1 MQKKFLVKSEEASL
15 TQFGKYPG
23 ARTIEELL
31 HNGIVVIDKPVGP
44 TSQMVDSFVKRIL
57 IVNKLS
63 HGGTLDPRVSGVLA
77 IALENA
83 TKLMPVLLSS
93 RKEYVALMNIHKEIP
108 EQKIKN
114 ACEEFVGKIMQTPPK
129 KSAVARRER
138 QREIYYLQILE
149 ISGRDVLMRVGC
161 EAGTYIRKLCSDIG
175 KKLGTGAHMQE
186 LRRTR
191 AGIFTEEQ
199 SVSLQELKD
208 AYEFWKNGN
217 EEPLRKIIFP
227 MERVADNIKSIVVKD
242 SSIHNIASGAP
253 VYANGISR
261 IEEGMEKGEPVGIF
275 SLKGEL
281 VAIGFAQ
288 MDSKQMLK
296 SGKGIAIKTDRV
308 LIDRNLYPKI

>member
-15 TQFGKYPG
+15 VQFGKYPG
-23 ARTIEELL
+23 ARTVEELL
-31 HNGIVVIDKPVGP
+31 NSGIVVIDKPAGP
-44 TSQMVDSFVKRIL
+44 TSRMVDSFVKKIL
-57 IVNKLS
+57 GLDKLS

-83 TKLMPVLLSS
+83 TKLMPILLSS
-93 RKEYVALMNIHKEIP
+93 KKEYVALMNIHKELP
-108 EQKIKN
+108 EEKIRKV
-114 ACEEFVGKIMQTPPK
+114 CDEFVGKILQTPPK

-175 KKLGTGAHMQE
+175 KRLGAGAHMQE

-199 SVSLQELKD
+199 AVSLQDMKD
-208 AYEFWKNGN
+208 AYEFYKDGNG
-217 EEPLRKIIFP
+217 EPLRNMILP
-227 MERVADNIKSIVVKD
+227 AERAADGIRNAVIKD
-242 SSIHNIASGAP
+242 SSVHNVASGAP
-253 VYANGISR
+253 VYANGLSR
-261 IEEGMEKGEPVGIF
+261 IEEGIEKGDIVGIF

-281 VAIGFAQ
+281 VGIGFAE
-288 MDSKQMLK
+288 MDSMQMLK
-296 SGKGIAIKTDRV
+296 SSKGIAIKTDRV
-308 LIDRNLYPKI
+308 LMDRNLYPKV